1 MKTFAFIFARGGSK
15 DVPGKN
21 IRNLGG
27 KPLLAHSIMIAQNI
41 DEISRIFVSTE
52 DQDIAE
58 VGIKYGAEIIERPVE
73 LAQDDSPEWLS
84 WLHAI
89 KWLEARGEFFDCFVS
104 LPTTSPL
111 RNKTDVV
118 NCINLLDKQTDI
130 VVTISETSRNPFFN
144 MVHEEEDYI
153 KLLIEGEKSYS
164 RRQDVP
170 LAYDMTTVAYVA
182 HSDFIKNN
190 NKIFDGRVKAALIP
204 KERSVD
210 IDDEIDFKFAELLMR
225 ERQEKENA

>member
-41 DEISRIFVSTE
+41 DEISRIFVSTD

-164 RRQDVP
+164 RRQDAP
-170 LAYDMTTVAYVA
+170 LVYDMTTVAYVA

-210 IDDEIDFKFAELLMR
+210 IDDEIDFKMAELLMR
-225 ERQEKENA
+225 ERQEKTNA